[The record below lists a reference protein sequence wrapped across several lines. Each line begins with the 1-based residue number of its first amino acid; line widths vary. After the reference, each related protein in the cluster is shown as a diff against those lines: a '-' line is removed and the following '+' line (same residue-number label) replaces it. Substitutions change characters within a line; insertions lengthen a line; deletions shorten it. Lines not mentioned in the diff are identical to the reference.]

1 MYKLIRRILSGR
13 KLVGYLITDG
23 TCVKQINLS
32 EAKSLSQG
40 GLLSEVSYDLR
51 NDRLIGKGIDLRS
64 LGTVQISQ
72 LIEDK
77 LENNKVNYK
86 IIKSGEY
93 VGETVGLIR
102 VKDTASIQIKN
113 VQCDQLIIYST
124 ETAVGCPHIDIDY
137 RTAKV
142 KDLVLV
148 NINESLF
155 DMLYPYGG
163 KQFIDMLDSINY
175 IKSDGFQTIHN
186 GKSLELKGLDF
197 RYKLTNTNWYK
208 EITSE
213 IGFIYDY
220 REFISENDLDLTVY
234 MNKLYNDKV
243 VRQIVNGEILLE
255 LDRYLSNTNTQAIRE
270 HLNFQKFEK
279 QLRIRGLYGKDKLK
293 GNGIDDNF
301 QLMAFRLDSYT
312 VEDSEQFPDALID
325 IDLEIVNKLIESCTD
340 FQTLRKLIF
349 PNTQVFRVIGK
360 GNKVYDW
367 LELRQYTLKYT
378 ENLSNLYKKQY
389 DDRKCSVVT
398 NSQTVENQMK
408 RVIVN
413 NSLDKDNEY
422 KQIIDIPY
430 ISELLYPLE
439 SKLELLNLG
448 DSGKILEDK
457 QYKRTQGLVQSKI
470 LRYLLELYRQNRN
483 LEQYMSSILIE
494 LLYKYCRAD
503 DILIDGKICVNY
515 RGKVGYNSSKSSTS
529 IDNSLLNVNDYDIEL
544 DSIDA
549 LLETPDLSVFI
560 TDADML
566 LALGI
571 KSKTGDCTITQAGR
585 KIEQFDLGNYNFVNL
600 RSLNNMFSGARLKKL
615 ILDGKQFNAQ
625 RIKSIDGML
634 SNAKIDEVI
643 IKNIDFRQVKKCYGF
658 MLAFNGKL
666 IILNQLLNDHTLG
679 YIESFRSQI
688 ILSKFNE
695 STERM
700 QFITDDPSI
709 RYCRLNETKLVSDG
723 HTNKIVWK
731 SYNQSLLDYG
741 DSTRKQRD
749 DYIKLNKSKFDKN
762 WARG

>member
-23 TCVKQINLS
+23 TCVRQINLI
-32 EAKSLSQG
+32 EAKGLSQD
-40 GLLSEVSYDLR
+40 GLLSEVSYDWR

-77 LENNKVNYK
+77 LENNKVSYK
-86 IIKSGEY
+86 IIKSGAY

-102 VKDTASIQIKN
+102 IKDTENIQIKN
-113 VQCDQLIIYST
+113 VQCNQLIIYCT

-137 RTAKV
+137 RTVKV
-142 KDLVLV
+142 KNLVLV

-155 DMLYPYGG
+155 DMLYPLGV
-163 KQFIDMLDSINY
+163 KKFIDRLDSINY
-175 IKSDGFQTIHN
+175 LKSDGFQTIHN
-186 GKSLELKGLDF
+186 GKSLDLKSLDLKNLDF

-208 EITSE
+208 GITSE
-213 IGFIYDY
+213 NGFIYDY
-220 REFISENDLDLTVY
+220 REFISENYLDLTVY

-255 LDRYLSNTNTQAIRE
+255 LDRYMSNTQTINIRE
-270 HLNFQKFEK
+270 HLNFQRFEK
-279 QLRIRGLYGKDKLK
+279 QLRLRGLYGK
-293 GNGIDDNF
+293 GNGIDDDF

-312 VEDSEQFPDALID
+312 VGDSEQFPDALID
-325 IDLEIVNKLIESCTD
+325 IDLETVNKLIENCTD

-349 PNTQVFRVIGK
+349 PNTQVFRIIGK

-378 ENLSNLYKKQY
+378 EKLSSLYKKQY

-398 NSQTVENQMK
+398 NSQT
-408 RVIVN
+408 I
-413 NSLDKDNEY
+413 DKGNEY

-439 SKLELLNLG
+439 SKLKLLNLG
-448 DSGKILEDK
+448 DSEKVLDDK
-457 QYKRTQGLVQSKI
+457 QYKRTQELVQSKI
-470 LRYLLELYRQNRN
+470 LRYLLDLYRQNRN

-503 DILIDGKICVNY
+503 DILIDNKICVNY
-515 RGKVGYNSSKSSTS
+515 RGRVGYNSSTS
-529 IDNSLLNVNDYDIEL
+529 IDNSLLNVNNYDVEL

-571 KSKTGDCTITQAGR
+571 KSKTEDCTITQAGR

-615 ILDGKQFNAQ
+615 VLDGKQFNAQ
-625 RIKSIDGML
+625 RIRSIDGML
-634 SNAKIDEVI
+634 SNAKIDGVI
-643 IKNIDFRQVKKCYGF
+643 IKNMDFRQVKNCYGF

-666 IILNQLLNDHTLG
+666 IILNQLLNDHMLG

-688 ILSKFNE
+688 ILSKINE
-695 STERM
+695 SVERM

-709 RYCRLNETKLVSDG
+709 RYCRLNETKLISDG

-749 DYIKLNKSKFDKN
+749 DYIKLNKS
-762 WARG
+762 

>member
-1 MYKLIRRILSGR
+1 MYKLIKRILSGR

-23 TCVKQINLS
+23 TCVRQINLS
-32 EAKSLSQG
+32 EARALSQAE
-40 GLLSEVSYDLR
+40 LLSKVSYDWR
-51 NDRLIGKGIDLRS
+51 NDRLVGKGIDLRS
-64 LGTVQISQ
+64 LETVQISE
-72 LIEDK
+72 LNKDK

-86 IIKSGEY
+86 IIKSGAH
-93 VGETVGLIR
+93 VGEKVGLIR
-102 VKDTASIQIKN
+102 VKGTKNIQIKN
-113 VQCDQLIIYST
+113 VRCDQLIIYST
-124 ETAVGCPHIDIDY
+124 ETAVCCPHIDIDY
-137 RTAKV
+137 RTVKV
-142 KDLVLV
+142 KNLVLV

-155 DMLYPYGG
+155 DMLYPSGV
-163 KQFIDMLDSINY
+163 KKFIDRLDSINY

-186 GKSLELKGLDF
+186 GKSLDLKNLELKNLDF

-208 EITSE
+208 GITSE
-213 IGFIYDY
+213 SGFIYDY
-220 REFISENDLDLTVY
+220 REFISENYLDLTVY

-255 LDRYLSNTNTQAIRE
+255 LDRYLSNNQAINIRE
-270 HLNFQKFEK
+270 HLNFWKFEK
-279 QLRIRGLYGKDKLK
+279 QLKLRGLYGK
-293 GNGIDDNF
+293 GNGIDDDF
-301 QLMAFRLDSYT
+301 QLMAFRLDNYT
-312 VEDSEQFPDALID
+312 VGDSEQFPDALID
-325 IDLEIVNKLIESCTD
+325 IDLGIVNKLIESCTD

-349 PNTQVFRVIGK
+349 PNTQVFRIIGK

-367 LELRQYTLKYT
+367 FELRQYTLKYT

-389 DDRKCSVVT
+389 
-398 NSQTVENQMK
+398 
-408 RVIVN
+408 N
-413 NSLDKDNEY
+413 NLDKDKEY

-439 SKLELLNLG
+439 SKLKLLNLG
-448 DSGKILEDK
+448 DSEKILNDK
-457 QYKRTQGLVQSKI
+457 QQKRTQELVQSKI
-470 LRYLLELYRQNRN
+470 LRYLLDLYRQNRN

-494 LLYKYCRAD
+494 LLYKYCGVD
-503 DILIDGKICVNY
+503 DILIDNKICVNY
-515 RGKVGYNSSKSSTS
+515 RGKVGYNSSTS
-529 IDNSLLNVNDYDIEL
+529 IDNSLPNVNDYDIEI

-549 LLETPDLSVFI
+549 LIETPDLSVFI

-571 KSKTGDCTITQAGR
+571 KNKLGDCTITQAGR

-615 ILDGKQFNAQ
+615 VLDGKQFNAQ
-625 RIKSIDGML
+625 RIRSIDGML

-643 IKNIDFRQVKKCYGF
+643 IKNMDLRQVKNCYGF

-666 IILNQLLNDHTLG
+666 IILNQLLNDHMLG

-688 ILSKFNE
+688 ILSKINE
-695 STERM
+695 SVKRLE
-700 QFITDDPSI
+700 FITDDPSI
-709 RYCRLNETKLVSDG
+709 RYCRLNETKLISDG

-749 DYIKLNKSKFDKN
+749 DYIKLNKS
-762 WARG
+762 

>member
-1 MYKLIRRILSGR
+1 MYKLIKRILSGR

-23 TCVKQINLS
+23 TCVRQINLS
-32 EAKSLSQG
+32 EARALSQAK
-40 GLLSEVSYDLR
+40 LLSEVSYDWR
-51 NDRLIGKGIDLRS
+51 NDRLVGKGIDLRS
-64 LGTVQISQ
+64 LETVQISQ
-72 LIEDK
+72 LNKDK

-86 IIKSGEY
+86 IIKSGAY
-93 VGETVGLIR
+93 VGEKVGLIR
-102 VKDTASIQIKN
+102 VKGTKNIQIKN
-113 VQCDQLIIYST
+113 VRCDQLIIYST
-124 ETAVGCPHIDIDY
+124 ETAVCCPHIDIDY
-137 RTAKV
+137 RTVKV
-142 KDLVLV
+142 KNLVLV

-155 DMLYPYGG
+155 DMLYPSEV
-163 KQFIDMLDSINY
+163 KKFIDRLNSINY

-186 GKSLELKGLDF
+186 GKSLDLKNLDF
-197 RYKLTNTNWYK
+197 RYKLTNTDWYK
-208 EITSE
+208 GITSE

-220 REFISENDLDLTVY
+220 REFISENYLDLTVY

-255 LDRYLSNTNTQAIRE
+255 LDRYLSNPQTINIRE

-279 QLRIRGLYGKDKLK
+279 QLRLRGLYGK
-293 GNGIDDNF
+293 GNGIDDDF
-301 QLMAFRLDSYT
+301 QLMAFRLDNYT
-312 VEDSEQFPDALID
+312 VQDGVSYPDALID

-349 PNTQVFRVIGK
+349 PNTQVFRIIGK

-367 LELRQYTLKYT
+367 FELRQYTLKYT

-389 DDRKCSVVT
+389 DDRK
-398 NSQTVENQMK
+398 QY
-408 RVIVN
+408 N
-413 NSLDKDNEY
+413 NLDKDKEY

-439 SKLELLNLG
+439 SKLKLLNLG
-448 DSGKILEDK
+448 DSGKILDDK
-457 QYKRTQGLVQSKI
+457 QYKRTQELVQSKI
-470 LRYLLELYRQNRN
+470 LRYLLDLYRQNRN
-483 LEQYMSSILIE
+483 LEQFMSSMLIE

-503 DILIDGKICVNY
+503 DILIDNKICVNY
-515 RGKVGYNSSKSSTS
+515 RGTVGYNNSTGIDSS
-529 IDNSLLNVNDYDIEL
+529 LPNVNDYDVEL

-549 LLETPDLSVFI
+549 LIETPDLSVFI

-571 KSKTGDCTITQAGR
+571 ENKLGDCTITQAGR
-585 KIEQFDLGNYNFVNL
+585 KIEQFDLGDYNFVNL

-625 RIKSIDGML
+625 RIRSIDGML

-643 IKNIDFRQVKKCYGF
+643 IKNMDFRQVKNCYGF

-688 ILSKFNE
+688 ILSKINE
-695 STERM
+695 SIERLK
-700 QFITDDPSI
+700 FITDDPSI

-723 HTNKIVWK
+723 HTKKIVWK

-749 DYIKLNKSKFDKN
+749 DYIKLNKRD

>member
-13 KLVGYLITDG
+13 KLIGYLITDG
-23 TCVKQINLS
+23 TCVRHINLS
-32 EAKSLSQG
+32 EAKGLSQD
-40 GLLSEVSYDLR
+40 GLLSKVSYDWG
-51 NDRLIGKGIDLRS
+51 NDRLVGKGIDLRS
-64 LGTVQISQ
+64 LETVQISE
-72 LIEDK
+72 LNKDK

-86 IIKSGEY
+86 IIKSGAY

-102 VKDTASIQIKN
+102 VKDTENIQIKN

-124 ETAVGCPHIDIDY
+124 ETAVCCPHIDIDY
-137 RTAKV
+137 RTVKV
-142 KDLVLV
+142 KNLVLV
-148 NINESLF
+148 NTNESLF

-163 KQFIDMLDSINY
+163 KQFIDMLNSINY

-186 GKSLELKGLDF
+186 GKSLDLKGLDF

-208 EITSE
+208 GITSE
-213 IGFIYDY
+213 VGFIYDY
-220 REFISENDLDLTVY
+220 REFISENNLDLTAY

-255 LDRYLSNTNTQAIRE
+255 LDRYMSNTQTINIRE
-270 HLNFQKFEK
+270 HLNFWKFEK
-279 QLRIRGLYGKDKLK
+279 QLRLRGLYGKDKLK
-293 GNGIDDNF
+293 GNDIDDDF
-301 QLMAFRLDSYT
+301 QLMAFRLDNYT
-312 VEDSEQFPDALID
+312 VGDSEQFPDALID
-325 IDLEIVNKLIESCTD
+325 IDLGTVNKLIENCTD

-349 PNTQVFRVIGK
+349 PNTQVFRIIGK

-367 LELRQYTLKYT
+367 VELRQYTLKYT

-389 DDRKCSVVT
+389 DDRKQYGDRKCSIVK
-398 NSQTVENQMK
+398 NSQTVENSMK
-408 RVIVN
+408 RVMTN
-413 NSLDKDNEY
+413 NNLDKCNEY
-422 KQIIDIPY
+422 RQIIDIPY

-439 SKLELLNLG
+439 SKLRLLNLG
-448 DSGKILEDK
+448 DSGKGLEDK
-457 QYKRTQGLVQSKI
+457 QYKRTQELVQSKI
-470 LRYLLELYRQNRN
+470 LRYLLDLYRQNRN

-503 DILIDGKICVNY
+503 DILIDNKICVNY
-515 RGKVGYNSSKSSTS
+515 RGKVGSFNSNTGF
-529 IDNSLLNVNDYDIEL
+529 DNSLLNVNDYDVEL

-549 LLETPDLSVFI
+549 LIETPDLSVFI

-571 KSKTGDCTITQAGR
+571 KNKTGDCTITQVGR

-643 IKNIDFRQVKKCYGF
+643 IKNMDFRQVKNCYGF

-688 ILSKFNE
+688 ILSKINE
-695 STERM
+695 SVERM

-709 RYCRLNETKLVSDG
+709 RYCRLNETKLISDG

-749 DYIKLNKSKFDKN
+749 DYIKLNKS
-762 WARG
+762 

>member
-23 TCVKQINLS
+23 TCVRQINLS
-32 EAKSLSQG
+32 EARSLSQD
-40 GLLSEVSYDLR
+40 GLLSEVSYDWR
-51 NDRLIGKGIDLRS
+51 NDRLFGKGIDLRS
-64 LGTVQISQ
+64 LETVQISE
-72 LIEDK
+72 LNKDK

-86 IIKSGEY
+86 IIKSGAY
-93 VGETVGLIR
+93 VGEKVGLIR
-102 VKDTASIQIKN
+102 VKDTKSIQIKN
-113 VQCDQLIIYST
+113 VRCDQLIIYST
-124 ETAVGCPHIDIDY
+124 ETAVCCPHIDIDY
-137 RTAKV
+137 RTVKV
-142 KDLVLV
+142 KNLVLV

-155 DMLYPYGG
+155 DMLYPLGV
-163 KQFIDMLDSINY
+163 KKFIDRLDSINY
-175 IKSDGFQTIHN
+175 IKSDGFQTIHT
-186 GKSLELKGLDF
+186 GKSLDLKGLDF

-208 EITSE
+208 GITSE
-213 IGFIYDY
+213 SGFIYDY
-220 REFISENDLDLTVY
+220 REFISENYLDLTVY

-255 LDRYLSNTNTQAIRE
+255 LDRYLSNTQAITIRE

-279 QLRIRGLYGKDKLK
+279 QLRLRSLYGKD
-293 GNGIDDNF
+293 NRIDDDF
-301 QLMAFRLDSYT
+301 QLMAFRLDNYT
-312 VEDSEQFPDALID
+312 VGDSEQFPDALID
-325 IDLEIVNKLIESCTD
+325 IDLGIVNKLIESCTD

-349 PNTQVFRVIGK
+349 PNTQVFRIIGK

-367 LELRQYTLKYT
+367 FELRQYTLKYT

-389 DDRKCSVVT
+389 
-398 NSQTVENQMK
+398 
-408 RVIVN
+408 
-413 NSLDKDNEY
+413 NSLDKCKEY

-439 SKLELLNLG
+439 SKLKLLNLG
-448 DSGKILEDK
+448 DSGKILDDK
-457 QYKRTQGLVQSKI
+457 QYKRTQEQVQSKI
-470 LRYLLELYRQNRN
+470 LRYLLDLYRQNRN
-483 LEQYMSSILIE
+483 LEQFMSSMLIE

-503 DILIDGKICVNY
+503 DILIDNKICVNY
-515 RGKVGYNSSKSSTS
+515 RGAVGYNNSTG
-529 IDNSLLNVNDYDIEL
+529 IDNSLPNVNDYDVEL

-549 LLETPDLSVFI
+549 LIETPDLSVFI

-571 KSKTGDCTITQAGR
+571 ENKLGDCTITQAGR
-585 KIEQFDLGNYNFVNL
+585 KIEQFDLGDYNFVNL

-625 RIKSIDGML
+625 RIRSIDGML
-634 SNAKIDEVI
+634 SNAKIDEVV
-643 IKNIDFRQVKKCYGF
+643 IKNMDFRQVKNCYGF

-666 IILNQLLNDHTLG
+666 IILNQLLNDHMLG
-679 YIESFRSQI
+679 FIESFRSQI
-688 ILSKFNE
+688 ILSKINE
-695 STERM
+695 SIERLK
-700 QFITDDPSI
+700 FITDDPNI

-749 DYIKLNKSKFDKN
+749 DYIKLNKS
-762 WARG
+762 

>member
-23 TCVKQINLS
+23 TCVRQINLS
-32 EAKSLSQG
+32 EARALSQAE
-40 GLLSEVSYDLR
+40 LLSEVSYDWR
-51 NDRLIGKGIDLRS
+51 NDRLVGKGIDLRS
-64 LGTVQISQ
+64 LETVQISQ
-72 LIEDK
+72 LNKDK

-86 IIKSGEY
+86 IIKSGAY
-93 VGETVGLIR
+93 VGEKVGLIR
-102 VKDTASIQIKN
+102 VKGTKNIQIKN
-113 VQCDQLIIYST
+113 VRCDQLIIYST
-124 ETAVGCPHIDIDY
+124 ETAICCPHIDIDY
-137 RTAKV
+137 RTVKV
-142 KDLVLV
+142 KNLVLV

-155 DMLYPYGG
+155 DMLYPSGV
-163 KQFIDMLDSINY
+163 KKFIDRLNSINY
-175 IKSDGFQTIHN
+175 IKSDGFQTIQTV
-186 GKSLELKGLDF
+186 KRLDLKNLDLKNLDF

-208 EITSE
+208 GITSE
-213 IGFIYDY
+213 SGFIYDY
-220 REFISENDLDLTVY
+220 REFISENYLDLTVY

-255 LDRYLSNTNTQAIRE
+255 LDSYLSNNQAINIRE
-270 HLNFQKFEK
+270 HLNFWKFEK
-279 QLRIRGLYGKDKLK
+279 QLRLRGLYGK
-293 GNGIDDNF
+293 GNGIDDDF
-301 QLMAFRLDSYT
+301 QLMAFRLDNYT
-312 VEDSEQFPDALID
+312 VGDSEQFPDALID
-325 IDLEIVNKLIESCTD
+325 IDLGTVNKLIESCTD

-349 PNTQVFRVIGK
+349 PNTQVFRIIGK

-367 LELRQYTLKYT
+367 FELRQYTLKYT

-389 DDRKCSVVT
+389 DDRK
-398 NSQTVENQMK
+398 QY
-408 RVIVN
+408 
-413 NSLDKDNEY
+413 NSLDKDREY

-439 SKLELLNLG
+439 SKLKLLNLG
-448 DSGKILEDK
+448 DSGKILDDK
-457 QYKRTQGLVQSKI
+457 QYKRTQELVQSKI
-470 LRYLLELYRQNRN
+470 LRYLLDLYRQNRD
-483 LEQYMSSILIE
+483 LEQFMSSMLIE

-503 DILIDGKICVNY
+503 DILIDNKICVNY
-515 RGKVGYNSSKSSTS
+515 RGTVGYNNSTS
-529 IDNSLLNVNDYDIEL
+529 IYNSMLNVNNYDVEL

-571 KSKTGDCTITQAGR
+571 KNKLGDCTITQAGR

-615 ILDGKQFNAQ
+615 IIDGKQFNAQ
-625 RIKSIDGML
+625 RIRSIDGML

-643 IKNIDFRQVKKCYGF
+643 IKNMDLRQVKKCYGF
-658 MLAFNGKL
+658 MLAFNGK
-666 IILNQLLNDHTLG
+666 IVILNQLLNDHTLG

-688 ILSKFNE
+688 ILSKINE
-695 STERM
+695 NVERM
-700 QFITDDPSI
+700 LFITDDPSI
-709 RYCRLNETKLVSDG
+709 RYCRLNETKLISDG

-749 DYIKLNKSKFDKN
+749 DYIKLNKS
-762 WARG
+762 

>member
-23 TCVKQINLS
+23 TCVRQINLS
-32 EAKSLSQG
+32 EARILSQY
-40 GLLSEVSYDLR
+40 GLLSEVSYDWR
-51 NDRLIGKGIDLRS
+51 NDRLVGKGIDLRS
-64 LGTVQISQ
+64 LETVQISE
-72 LIEDK
+72 LNKDK

-86 IIKSGEY
+86 IIKSGAY
-93 VGETVGLIR
+93 VGEKVGLIR
-102 VKDTASIQIKN
+102 VKDIKSIQIKN
-113 VQCDQLIIYST
+113 VQCNQLIIYST
-124 ETAVGCPHIDIDY
+124 ETAVCCPHIDIDY
-137 RTAKV
+137 RTVKV
-142 KDLVLV
+142 KNLVLV

-155 DMLYPYGG
+155 DMLYPLGV
-163 KQFIDMLDSINY
+163 KKFIDRLDSINY
-175 IKSDGFQTIHN
+175 LKSDGFQTIHN
-186 GKSLELKGLDF
+186 GKSLDLKGLDFKNLDF

-208 EITSE
+208 GITSE
-213 IGFIYDY
+213 SGFIYDY
-220 REFISENDLDLTVY
+220 REFISENNLDLTVY

-255 LDRYLSNTNTQAIRE
+255 LDRYLSNTQATNIRE
-270 HLNFQKFEK
+270 HLNFWKFEK
-279 QLRIRGLYGKDKLK
+279 QLRLRGLYRKDKLK
-293 GNGIDDNF
+293 DNSIDDDF
-301 QLMAFRLDSYT
+301 QLMTFRLDDYT
-312 VEDSEQFPDALID
+312 VGDSEQFPDALID
-325 IDLEIVNKLIESCTD
+325 LDIETVNKLIENCTD

-349 PNTQVFRVIGK
+349 PNTQVFRIIGK

-367 LELRQYTLKYT
+367 LELRQYTLKYA
-378 ENLSNLYKKQY
+378 EKLSNLYKKQY
-389 DDRKCSVVT
+389 DDRMCSVVT
-398 NSQTVENQMK
+398 SSQTVEN
-408 RVIVN
+408 
-413 NSLDKDNEY
+413 LDKGNEY

-439 SKLELLNLG
+439 SKLRLLNLR
-448 DSGKILEDK
+448 DSGKSLEDK
-457 QYKRTQGLVQSKI
+457 QYKRTQELVQSKI
-470 LRYLLELYRQNRN
+470 LRYLLDLYRQNRN

-494 LLYKYCRAD
+494 LLCKYCRAY
-503 DILIDGKICVNY
+503 DILIDNKICVNY
-515 RGKVGYNSSKSSTS
+515 RGTVGYNSSMS
-529 IDNSLLNVNDYDIEL
+529 IDNSLPNVNDYDIEL
-544 DSIDA
+544 DSIDT
-549 LLETPDLSVFI
+549 LIETPDLSVFI

-571 KSKTGDCTITQAGR
+571 KNKLGDCTITQAGR

-643 IKNIDFRQVKKCYGF
+643 IKNMDFRQVKTCYGF
-658 MLAFNGKL
+658 MLAFNGKI
-666 IILNQLLNDHTLG
+666 IILNQLLNDHMLG

-688 ILSKFNE
+688 ILSKINE
-695 STERM
+695 SIERLK
-700 QFITDDPSI
+700 FITDDPSI

-749 DYIKLNKSKFDKN
+749 DYIKLNKSK
-762 WARG
+762 

>member
-23 TCVKQINLS
+23 TCVRQINLS
-32 EAKSLSQG
+32 EAKSLSQD
-40 GLLSEVSYDLR
+40 GLLSKVSYDQR
-51 NDRLIGKGIDLRS
+51 NDRLVGKGIDLRS

-72 LIEDK
+72 LIENK

-86 IIKSGEY
+86 IIKSGAY
-93 VGETVGLIR
+93 IGEKVGLIR
-102 VKDTASIQIKN
+102 VKGTKSIQIKN
-113 VQCDQLIIYST
+113 VRCDQLIIYST
-124 ETAVGCPHIDIDY
+124 ETAVCCPHIDIDY
-137 RTAKV
+137 RTVKV
-142 KDLVLV
+142 KNLVLV

-155 DMLYPYGG
+155 DMLYPLGV
-163 KQFIDMLDSINY
+163 KKFIDRLDSINY
-175 IKSDGFQTIHN
+175 LKSDGFQTIHN
-186 GKSLELKGLDF
+186 GKSLDLKNLDLKNLDF

-208 EITSE
+208 GITSE
-213 IGFIYDY
+213 SGFIYDY
-220 REFISENDLDLTVY
+220 REFISENYLDLTVY

-255 LDRYLSNTNTQAIRE
+255 LDSYLSNPQAINIRE

-279 QLRIRGLYGKDKLK
+279 QLRIRGLYGK
-293 GNGIDDNF
+293 GNGIDDDF

-312 VEDSEQFPDALID
+312 VGDSEQFPDALID
-325 IDLEIVNKLIESCTD
+325 IDLETVNKLIENCTD

-349 PNTQVFRVIGK
+349 PNTQVFRIIGK

-378 ENLSNLYKKQY
+378 EKLSSLYKKQY

-398 NSQTVENQMK
+398 NSQT
-408 RVIVN
+408 I
-413 NSLDKDNEY
+413 DKGNEY

-439 SKLELLNLG
+439 SKLKLLNLG
-448 DSGKILEDK
+448 DSEKVLDDK
-457 QYKRTQGLVQSKI
+457 QYKRTQELVQSKI
-470 LRYLLELYRQNRN
+470 LRYLLDLYRQNRN

-503 DILIDGKICVNY
+503 DILIDNKICVNY
-515 RGKVGYNSSKSSTS
+515 RGRVGYNSSTS
-529 IDNSLLNVNDYDIEL
+529 IDNSLLNVNNYDVEL

-571 KSKTGDCTITQAGR
+571 KNKTGDCTITQAGR

-643 IKNIDFRQVKKCYGF
+643 IKNMDLRQVKNCYGF

-688 ILSKFNE
+688 ILSKINE
-695 STERM
+695 SIERM

-741 DSTRKQRD
+741 DSTRKQKD
-749 DYIKLNKSKFDKN
+749 DYIKLNKS
-762 WARG
+762 

>member
-23 TCVKQINLS
+23 TCVRQINLS
-32 EAKSLSQG
+32 EAKGLSQG
-40 GLLSEVSYDLR
+40 GLLSKVSYDQR
-51 NDRLIGKGIDLRS
+51 NDRLVGKGIDLRS
-64 LGTVQISQ
+64 LGTVQISE
-72 LIEDK
+72 LTKDK

-86 IIKSGEY
+86 IIKSGAY
-93 VGETVGLIR
+93 IGETVGLIR
-102 VKDTASIQIKN
+102 IKDTENIQIKN
-113 VQCDQLIIYST
+113 IQCDQLIIYST
-124 ETAVGCPHIDIDY
+124 ETAVCCPHIDIDY
-137 RTAKV
+137 RTVRV
-142 KDLVLV
+142 KNLVLV

-155 DMLYPYGG
+155 DMLYPLGV
-163 KQFIDMLDSINY
+163 KKFIDRLDSINY
-175 IKSDGFQTIHN
+175 LKSDGFQTIHN
-186 GKSLELKGLDF
+186 GKSLDLKGLDF

-208 EITSE
+208 GITSE
-213 IGFIYDY
+213 SGFIYDY
-220 REFISENDLDLTVY
+220 REFISENYLDLTVY

-255 LDRYLSNTNTQAIRE
+255 LDRYLSNTQTINIRE
-270 HLNFQKFEK
+270 HLNFWKFEK
-279 QLRIRGLYGKDKLK
+279 QLKLRGLYGK
-293 GNGIDDNF
+293 GNGIDGDF
-301 QLMAFRLDSYT
+301 QLMAFRLDNYT
-312 VEDSEQFPDALID
+312 VDDSEQFPDALID
-325 IDLEIVNKLIESCTD
+325 IDLEIVNKLIENCTE

-349 PNTQVFRVIGK
+349 PNTQVFRIIGK

-398 NSQTVENQMK
+398 RCGVVTSSQTV
-408 RVIVN
+408 
-413 NSLDKDNEY
+413 DKSKGY

-439 SKLELLNLG
+439 SKLKLLNLG
-448 DSGKILEDK
+448 DSEKILNDK
-457 QYKRTQGLVQSKI
+457 QQKRTQELVQSKI
-470 LRYLLELYRQNRN
+470 LRYLLDLYRQNRN
-483 LEQYMSSILIE
+483 LEQFMSSILIE

-503 DILIDGKICVNY
+503 DILIDNKICVNY
-515 RGKVGYNSSKSSTS
+515 RGKVGYNSSTG
-529 IDNSLLNVNDYDIEL
+529 IDNSLPNVNYYDVEL

-549 LLETPDLSVFI
+549 LIETPDLSVFI

-566 LALGI
+566 QALGI
-571 KSKTGDCTITQAGR
+571 ENKLGDCTITQAGR
-585 KIEQFDLGNYNFVNL
+585 KIEQFDLGDYNFVNL

-615 ILDGKQFNAQ
+615 VLDGKQFNAQ

-643 IKNIDFRQVKKCYGF
+643 IKNMDLRQVKKCYGF
-658 MLAFNGKL
+658 MLAFNGKI

-688 ILSKFNE
+688 ILSKINE
-695 STERM
+695 SVERM
-700 QFITDDPSI
+700 LFITDDPSI
-709 RYCRLNETKLVSDG
+709 RYCRLNETKLISDG

-749 DYIKLNKSKFDKN
+749 DYIKLNKS
-762 WARG
+762 

>member
-1 MYKLIRRILSGR
+1 MYKLVKRILSGR

-23 TCVKQINLS
+23 TCVRQINLS
-32 EAKSLSQG
+32 EARALSQS
-40 GLLSEVSYDLR
+40 GLLSEVSYDWR
-51 NDRLIGKGIDLRS
+51 NDRLVGKGIDLRS
-64 LGTVQISQ
+64 LETVQISQ
-72 LIEDK
+72 LNKDK

-86 IIKSGEY
+86 IIKSGAY

-102 VKDTASIQIKN
+102 IKGTENIQIKN
-113 VQCDQLIIYST
+113 VRCDQLIIYST
-124 ETAVGCPHIDIDY
+124 ETAICCPHIDIDY
-137 RTAKV
+137 RTVKV
-142 KDLVLV
+142 KNLVLV

-155 DMLYPYGG
+155 DMLYPSGV
-163 KQFIDMLDSINY
+163 KKFIDRLDSINY

-186 GKSLELKGLDF
+186 GKSLDLKNLDF

-208 EITSE
+208 GITSE
-213 IGFIYDY
+213 SGFIYDY
-220 REFISENDLDLTVY
+220 REFISENYLDLTVY

-255 LDRYLSNTNTQAIRE
+255 LDRYISNPQAINIRE
-270 HLNFQKFEK
+270 HLNFWKFEK
-279 QLRIRGLYGKDKLK
+279 QLKLRGLYGKD
-293 GNGIDDNF
+293 NGIDDDF
-301 QLMAFRLDSYT
+301 QLMAFRLDNYT
-312 VEDSEQFPDALID
+312 VGDSVGYPDALID
-325 IDLEIVNKLIESCTD
+325 LDIETVNKLIESCTD
-340 FQTLRKLIF
+340 FQILRKLIF
-349 PNTQVFRVIGK
+349 PNTQVFRIIGK

-367 LELRQYTLKYT
+367 FELRQYTLKYA

-389 DDRKCSVVT
+389 DDRKSSVFRG
-398 NSQTVENQMK
+398 SKTVE
-408 RVIVN
+408 IVN
-413 NSLDKDNEY
+413 NSLDKGNEY

-439 SKLELLNLG
+439 SKLKLLNLG
-448 DSGKILEDK
+448 DSGKILDDK
-457 QYKRTQGLVQSKI
+457 QYKRTQELVQSKI
-470 LRYLLELYRQNRN
+470 LRYLLDLYRQNRN
-483 LEQYMSSILIE
+483 LEQFMSSILIE

-503 DILIDGKICVNY
+503 DILIDNKICINY
-515 RGKVGYNSSKSSTS
+515 RGTVGYSSSAG
-529 IDNSLLNVNDYDIEL
+529 IDNSLPNVNDYDVEL

-549 LLETPDLSVFI
+549 LIETPDLSVFI

-571 KSKTGDCTITQAGR
+571 ENKLGDCTITQAGR

-625 RIKSIDGML
+625 RIRSIDGML

-643 IKNIDFRQVKKCYGF
+643 IKNIDLREVKKCYGF
-658 MLAFNGKL
+658 MLAFNGK
-666 IILNQLLNDHTLG
+666 IVILNQLLNDHTLG

-688 ILSKFNE
+688 ILSKINE
-695 STERM
+695 SVERM
-700 QFITDDPSI
+700 KFITDDPSI

-749 DYIKLNKSKFDKN
+749 DYIKLNKS
-762 WARG
+762 

>member
-32 EAKSLSQG
+32 EAKGLSQD
-40 GLLSEVSYDLR
+40 GLLNKVSYDWR

-64 LGTVQISQ
+64 LGTVQISE
-72 LIEDK
+72 LNKDK
-77 LENNKVNYK
+77 LENNKINYK

-102 VKDTASIQIKN
+102 VKDTKSVQIKN
-113 VQCDQLIIYST
+113 VQCNQLIIYST
-124 ETAVGCPHIDIDY
+124 ETAVCCPHIDIDY
-137 RTAKV
+137 RTVKV
-142 KDLVLV
+142 ENLVLV

-163 KQFIDMLDSINY
+163 KQFIAMLNSINY

-186 GKSLELKGLDF
+186 GKSLDLKSLDF

-208 EITSE
+208 GITSE

-220 REFISENDLDLTVY
+220 REFISENDLDLTAY

-255 LDRYLSNTNTQAIRE
+255 LGRYVSNTQTIRE
-270 HLNFQKFEK
+270 HLNFQKFER
-279 QLRIRGLYGKDKLK
+279 QLRLRGLYGKDKLK
-293 GNGIDDNF
+293 GNGIDDDF

-312 VEDSEQFPDALID
+312 VGDSEQFPDALID
-325 IDLEIVNKLIESCTD
+325 LDIETVNKLIESCTD

-349 PNTQVFRVIGK
+349 PNTQVFRIIGK

-378 ENLSNLYKKQY
+378 ENLSNLYKKQHN
-389 DDRKCSVVT
+389 DRRCSIVK
-398 NSQTVENQMK
+398 NSQTVENSMK
-408 RVIVN
+408 RVIMN
-413 NSLDKDNEY
+413 NSLDKGNEY

-439 SKLELLNLG
+439 SKLRLLNLG
-448 DSGKILEDK
+448 DSGKNLEDK
-457 QYKRTQGLVQSKI
+457 QYKRTQELVQSKI

-494 LLYKYCRAD
+494 LLCKYCRAY
-503 DILIDGKICVNY
+503 DILIDNKICVNY
-515 RGKVGYNSSKSSTS
+515 RGTVGYNSSTS
-529 IDNSLLNVNDYDIEL
+529 IDNSLPNVKDYDVEI

-571 KSKTGDCTITQAGR
+571 ESNTGDCTITQAGR

-600 RSLNNMFSGARLKKL
+600 RSLNNMFSWAKLKKL
-615 ILDGKQFNAQ
+615 VLDGKQFNTQ
-625 RIKSIDGML
+625 RIRSIDGML

-643 IKNIDFRQVKKCYGF
+643 IKNMDLRQVKNCYGF

-666 IILNQLLNDHTLG
+666 IILNQLLNDHMLG
-679 YIESFRSQI
+679 YIESFRSQV
-688 ILSKFNE
+688 ILSKINGSVE
-695 STERM
+695 GT

-749 DYIKLNKSKFDKN
+749 DYIKLNKSK
-762 WARG
+762 

>member
-1 MYKLIRRILSGR
+1 MYKLVKRILSGR

-23 TCVKQINLS
+23 TCVRQINLS
-32 EAKSLSQG
+32 EAKALSQAE
-40 GLLSEVSYDLR
+40 LLSKVSYDWR
-51 NDRLIGKGIDLRS
+51 NDRLVGKGIDLRS
-64 LGTVQISQ
+64 LETVQISE
-72 LIEDK
+72 LNKDK

-86 IIKSGEY
+86 IIKSGAY
-93 VGETVGLIR
+93 VGEKVGLIR
-102 VKDTASIQIKN
+102 VKGTKNIQIKN
-113 VQCDQLIIYST
+113 VRCDQLIIYST
-124 ETAVGCPHIDIDY
+124 ETAVCCPHIDIDY
-137 RTAKV
+137 RTVKV
-142 KDLVLV
+142 RNLVLV
-148 NINESLF
+148 NINENLF
-155 DMLYPYGG
+155 DMLYPLGV
-163 KQFIDMLDSINY
+163 KKFIDRLNSINY

-186 GKSLELKGLDF
+186 GKRLDLKNLDLKSLDF

-208 EITSE
+208 GITSE
-213 IGFIYDY
+213 SGFVYDY
-220 REFISENDLDLTVY
+220 REFISENYLDLTVY

-255 LDRYLSNTNTQAIRE
+255 LDRYLSNPQTINIRE
-270 HLNFQKFEK
+270 HLNFQRFEK
-279 QLRIRGLYGKDKLK
+279 QLRLRGLYGKDKLK
-293 GNGIDDNF
+293 GNSIDDDF

-312 VEDSEQFPDALID
+312 VGDSEQFPDALID
-325 IDLEIVNKLIESCTD
+325 MDLETVNKLIESCTD

-349 PNTQVFRVIGK
+349 PNTQVFRIIGK

-367 LELRQYTLKYT
+367 FELRQYTLKYT

-389 DDRKCSVVT
+389 
-398 NSQTVENQMK
+398 
-408 RVIVN
+408 N
-413 NSLDKDNEY
+413 NLDKDKEY

-439 SKLELLNLG
+439 SKLKLLNLG
-448 DSGKILEDK
+448 DSGKILDDK
-457 QYKRTQGLVQSKI
+457 QYKRTQELVQSKI
-470 LRYLLELYRQNRN
+470 LRYLLDLYRQNRN

-503 DILIDGKICVNY
+503 DILIDNKICVNY
-515 RGKVGYNSSKSSTS
+515 RGTVGSFNGSTS
-529 IDNSLLNVNDYDIEL
+529 FDNSLPNVNNYDVEL

-571 KSKTGDCTITQAGR
+571 KNKLGDCTITQAGR
-585 KIEQFDLGNYNFVNL
+585 KIEQFDLGDYNFINL

-643 IKNIDFRQVKKCYGF
+643 IKNMDFRQVKKCYGF
-658 MLAFNGKL
+658 MLAFNGKI

-688 ILSKFNE
+688 ILSKINE
-695 STERM
+695 SVERM

-709 RYCRLNETKLVSDG
+709 RYCRLNETKLISDG
-723 HTNKIVWK
+723 HANKIVWK

-749 DYIKLNKSKFDKN
+749 DYIKLNKD
-762 WARG
+762 

>member
-23 TCVKQINLS
+23 TCVRQINLS
-32 EAKSLSQG
+32 EAKGLSQG
-40 GLLSEVSYDLR
+40 GLLSEVSYDQR

-86 IIKSGEY
+86 IIKSGAY

-102 VKDTASIQIKN
+102 IKDKQNIQIKN
-113 VQCDQLIIYST
+113 IQCDQLIIYST
-124 ETAVGCPHIDIDY
+124 ETAVCCPHIDIDY
-137 RTAKV
+137 RTVKV
-142 KDLVLV
+142 KNLVLV

-155 DMLYPYGG
+155 DMLYPLGV
-163 KQFIDMLDSINY
+163 KKFIDRLDSINY
-175 IKSDGFQTIHN
+175 LKSDGFQTIHN
-186 GKSLELKGLDF
+186 GKSLDLKNLDLKNLDF
-197 RYKLTNTNWYK
+197 RYKLTNTNWYNG
-208 EITSE
+208 ITSE
-213 IGFIYDY
+213 SGFIYDY
-220 REFISENDLDLTVY
+220 REFISENYLDLTVY

-255 LDRYLSNTNTQAIRE
+255 LDRYLSNPQAINIRE
-270 HLNFQKFEK
+270 HLNFWKFEK
-279 QLRIRGLYGKDKLK
+279 QLRLRGLYRKD
-293 GNGIDDNF
+293 NGIDDDF
-301 QLMAFRLDSYT
+301 QLMAFRLDNYT
-312 VEDSEQFPDALID
+312 VGDSEQFPDALID
-325 IDLEIVNKLIESCTD
+325 LDIETVNKLIGSCTD

-349 PNTQVFRVIGK
+349 PNTQVFRIIGK

-389 DDRKCSVVT
+389 DDRK
-398 NSQTVENQMK
+398 QY
-408 RVIVN
+408 
-413 NSLDKDNEY
+413 NSLDKDREY

-439 SKLELLNLG
+439 SKLKLLNLG
-448 DSGKILEDK
+448 DSGKILDDK
-457 QYKRTQGLVQSKI
+457 QYKRTQELVQSRI
-470 LRYLLELYRQNRN
+470 LRYLLDLYRQNRN
-483 LEQYMSSILIE
+483 LEQYMSSMLIE

-503 DILIDGKICVNY
+503 DILIDNKICVNY
-515 RGKVGYNSSKSSTS
+515 RGKVGSFNSSTS
-529 IDNSLLNVNDYDIEL
+529 IDNSLLNVNNYDVEL

-571 KSKTGDCTITQAGR
+571 ENKLGDCTITQAGR
-585 KIEQFDLGNYNFVNL
+585 KIEQFDLGDYNFVNL

-615 ILDGKQFNAQ
+615 VLDGKQFNAQ
-625 RIKSIDGML
+625 RIRSIDGML

-643 IKNIDFRQVKKCYGF
+643 IKNMDFRQVKKCYGF
-658 MLAFNGKL
+658 MLAFNGK
-666 IILNQLLNDHTLG
+666 IVILNQLLNDHTLG

-688 ILSKFNE
+688 ILSKINE
-695 STERM
+695 SVERLG
-700 QFITDDPSI
+700 FITDDPSI

-749 DYIKLNKSKFDKN
+749 DYIKLNKS
-762 WARG
+762 

>member
-23 TCVKQINLS
+23 TCVRQINLS
-32 EAKSLSQG
+32 EAKGLSQD
-40 GLLSEVSYDLR
+40 GLLSEVSYDWR
-51 NDRLIGKGIDLRS
+51 NDRLVGKGIDLRS
-64 LGTVQISQ
+64 LETVQISE
-72 LIEDK
+72 LNKDK
-77 LENNKVNYK
+77 LENNKVNYR
-86 IIKSGEY
+86 IVKSGAY
-93 VGETVGLIR
+93 VGEKVGLIR
-102 VKDTASIQIKN
+102 VKDTKSIQIKN
-113 VQCDQLIIYST
+113 VRCDQLIIYST
-124 ETAVGCPHIDIDY
+124 ETAVCCPHIDIDY
-137 RTAKV
+137 RTVKV
-142 KDLVLV
+142 KNLVLV

-155 DMLYPYGG
+155 DMLYPLGV
-163 KQFIDMLDSINY
+163 KKFIDRLDSINY
-175 IKSDGFQTIHN
+175 LKSDGFQTIHT

-208 EITSE
+208 GITSE
-213 IGFIYDY
+213 SGFIYDY
-220 REFISENDLDLTVY
+220 REFISKNYLDLTVY

-255 LDRYLSNTNTQAIRE
+255 LDRYLSNTQAITIRE

-279 QLRIRGLYGKDKLK
+279 QLRLRSLYGKDKLK
-293 GNGIDDNF
+293 GNGIADDF
-301 QLMAFRLDSYT
+301 QLMAFRLDNYT
-312 VEDSEQFPDALID
+312 VGDSEQFPDALID
-325 IDLEIVNKLIESCTD
+325 IDLETVNKLIENCTD

-349 PNTQVFRVIGK
+349 PNTQVFRIIGK

-378 ENLSNLYKKQY
+378 ENLSNLCKKQY
-389 DDRKCSVVT
+389 DDRK
-398 NSQTVENQMK
+398 QY
-408 RVIVN
+408 
-413 NSLDKDNEY
+413 NSLDKGNEY

-439 SKLELLNLG
+439 SKLKLLNLG
-448 DSGKILEDK
+448 DSGKVLDDK
-457 QYKRTQGLVQSKI
+457 QYKRTQELVQSKI
-470 LRYLLELYRQNRN
+470 LRYLLDLYRQNRN
-483 LEQYMSSILIE
+483 LEQYMSSMLIE

-503 DILIDGKICVNY
+503 DILIDDKICVNY
-515 RGKVGYNSSKSSTS
+515 RGKVGYNSSTS
-529 IDNSLLNVNDYDIEL
+529 IYNSLLNVNNYDVEL

-549 LLETPDLSVFI
+549 LIETPDLSVFI

-571 KSKTGDCTITQAGR
+571 ENKLGDCTITQAGR

-615 ILDGKQFNAQ
+615 VLDGKQFNAQ
-625 RIKSIDGML
+625 RIRSIDGML

-643 IKNIDFRQVKKCYGF
+643 IKNMDFRQVKKCYGF
-658 MLAFNGKL
+658 MLAFNGKI
-666 IILNQLLNDHTLG
+666 IILNQLLNDHMLG

-688 ILSKFNE
+688 ILSKINE
-695 STERM
+695 SVERLK
-700 QFITDDPSI
+700 FITDDPSI

-749 DYIKLNKSKFDKN
+749 DYIKLNKSK
-762 WARG
+762 

>member
-23 TCVKQINLS
+23 TCVRQINLS
-32 EAKSLSQG
+32 EAKALSQAE
-40 GLLSEVSYDLR
+40 LLSEVSYDWR

-64 LGTVQISQ
+64 LETVQISQ
-72 LIEDK
+72 LNKDK

-86 IIKSGEY
+86 IIKSGAY
-93 VGETVGLIR
+93 VGEKVGLIR
-102 VKDTASIQIKN
+102 VKGTKNIQIKN
-113 VQCDQLIIYST
+113 VRCDQLIIYST
-124 ETAVGCPHIDIDY
+124 ETAVCCPNIDIDY
-137 RTAKV
+137 RTVKV
-142 KDLVLV
+142 KNLVLV

-163 KQFIDMLDSINY
+163 KQFIDMLNSINY

-186 GKSLELKGLDF
+186 GKSLDLKNLDLKNLDF

-208 EITSE
+208 GITSE
-213 IGFIYDY
+213 SGFIYDY
-220 REFISENDLDLTVY
+220 REFISENYLDLTTY
-234 MNKLYNDKV
+234 MNKLYNDKI

-255 LDRYLSNTNTQAIRE
+255 LDRYMSNTDTQAIRE

-279 QLRIRGLYGKDKLK
+279 QLRLRGLYRKD
-293 GNGIDDNF
+293 NRIDDDF
-301 QLMAFRLDSYT
+301 QLMAFRLDNYT
-312 VEDSEQFPDALID
+312 VGDSEQFPDALID
-325 IDLEIVNKLIESCTD
+325 VDLETVNKLIESCTD

-349 PNTQVFRVIGK
+349 PNTQVFRIIGK

-367 LELRQYTLKYT
+367 FELRQYTLKYT

-389 DDRKCSVVT
+389 DDRRCGVVT
-398 NSQTVENQMK
+398 KSQTVETPMK
-408 RVIVN
+408 RVTMNN
-413 NSLDKDNEY
+413 NSDRCNEY

-439 SKLELLNLG
+439 SKLRLLNLG
-448 DSGKILEDK
+448 DSGKILDDK
-457 QYKRTQGLVQSKI
+457 QQKRTQELVQSKI
-470 LRYLLELYRQNRN
+470 LRYLLDLYRQNRN

-494 LLYKYCRAD
+494 LLCKYCKAD

-515 RGKVGYNSSKSSTS
+515 RGKVGYVGYSSSTS
-529 IDNSLLNVNDYDIEL
+529 IYNSPPNVNNYDVEL

-549 LLETPDLSVFI
+549 LIETPDLSVFI

-625 RIKSIDGML
+625 RIRSIDGML

-643 IKNIDFRQVKKCYGF
+643 IKNMDFRQVKNCYGF

-666 IILNQLLNDHTLG
+666 IILNQLLNDHMLG

-688 ILSKFNE
+688 ILSKINE
-695 STERM
+695 SVERM

-749 DYIKLNKSKFDKN
+749 DYIKLNKIK
-762 WARG
+762 

>member
-23 TCVKQINLS
+23 TCVRQINLS
-32 EAKSLSQG
+32 EAKALSQAE
-40 GLLSEVSYDLR
+40 LLSEVSYDWR

-64 LGTVQISQ
+64 LETVQISE
-72 LIEDK
+72 LNKDK

-86 IIKSGEY
+86 IIKSGAY
-93 VGETVGLIR
+93 VGEKVGLIR
-102 VKDTASIQIKN
+102 VKGTKSIQIKN
-113 VQCDQLIIYST
+113 VRCDQLIIYST
-124 ETAVGCPHIDIDY
+124 ETAVCCPHIDIDY
-137 RTAKV
+137 RTVKV
-142 KDLVLV
+142 KNLVLV

-155 DMLYPYGG
+155 DMLYPSGV
-163 KQFIDMLDSINY
+163 KKFIDMLNSINY

-186 GKSLELKGLDF
+186 GKSLDLKNLDF

-208 EITSE
+208 GITSE
-213 IGFIYDY
+213 SGFIYDY
-220 REFISENDLDLTVY
+220 REFISENYLDLTVY

-255 LDRYLSNTNTQAIRE
+255 LDRYLSNTQTIRE
-270 HLNFQKFEK
+270 HLSFQKFEK
-279 QLRIRGLYGKDKLK
+279 QLKLRGLYGKDKLK
-293 GNGIDDNF
+293 SNGIDDDF
-301 QLMAFRLDSYT
+301 QLMAFRLDNYT
-312 VEDSEQFPDALID
+312 VGDSEQFPDALID
-325 IDLEIVNKLIESCTD
+325 LDIETVTKLIENCTD

-349 PNTQVFRVIGK
+349 PNTQVFRIIDK

-367 LELRQYTLKYT
+367 FELRQYTLKYT

-389 DDRKCSVVT
+389 DDRK
-398 NSQTVENQMK
+398 QY
-408 RVIVN
+408 N
-413 NSLDKDNEY
+413 NSDRCNEY

-439 SKLELLNLG
+439 SKLKLLNLG
-448 DSGKILEDK
+448 DSGKILDDK
-457 QYKRTQGLVQSKI
+457 QYKRTQELVQSKI
-470 LRYLLELYRQNRN
+470 LRYLLDLYRQNRN

-494 LLYKYCRAD
+494 LLCKYCRAD
-503 DILIDGKICVNY
+503 DILIDNKICVNY
-515 RGKVGYNSSKSSTS
+515 RGTGGYVGYGSLTS
-529 IDNSLLNVNDYDIEL
+529 IYNSLLNVNNYDIEI

-571 KSKTGDCTITQAGR
+571 KNKLGDCTITQAGR
-585 KIEQFDLGNYNFVNL
+585 KIEQFDLGDYNFVNL

-643 IKNIDFRQVKKCYGF
+643 IKNMDFRQVKKCYGF
-658 MLAFNGKL
+658 MLAFNGKI
-666 IILNQLLNDHTLG
+666 IILNQLLNDHMLG

-688 ILSKFNE
+688 ILSKINE
-695 STERM
+695 SVERM

-723 HTNKIVWK
+723 RTNKIVWK

-749 DYIKLNKSKFDKN
+749 DYIKLNKSK
-762 WARG
+762 

>member
-1 MYKLIRRILSGR
+1 MYKLVKRILSGR

-23 TCVKQINLS
+23 TCVRQINLI
-32 EAKSLSQG
+32 EAKGLSQN
-40 GLLSEVSYDLR
+40 GLLSKVSYDWR
-51 NDRLIGKGIDLRS
+51 NDRLVGKGIDLRG
-64 LGTVQISQ
+64 LETVQISQ

-86 IIKSGEY
+86 IIKSGAY
-93 VGETVGLIR
+93 VGEKVGLIR
-102 VKDTASIQIKN
+102 VKGTKNIQIKN
-113 VQCDQLIIYST
+113 VRCDQLIIYST
-124 ETAVGCPHIDIDY
+124 ETAVCCPHIDIDY
-137 RTAKV
+137 RTVKV
-142 KDLVLV
+142 RNLVLV

-155 DMLYPYGG
+155 DMLYPLGV
-163 KQFIDMLDSINY
+163 KKFIGRLDSINY
-175 IKSDGFQTIHN
+175 LKSDGFQTIHN
-186 GKSLELKGLDF
+186 GKSLDLKNLDLKNLDF

-208 EITSE
+208 GITSE
-213 IGFIYDY
+213 SGFIYDY
-220 REFISENDLDLTVY
+220 REFISENYLDLTAY

-255 LDRYLSNTNTQAIRE
+255 LDRYMSNTQAITIGE

-279 QLRIRGLYGKDKLK
+279 QLRLRGLYGKDKLK
-293 GNGIDDNF
+293 GNSIDDDF

-312 VEDSEQFPDALID
+312 VGDSEQFSDALID

-349 PNTQVFRVIGK
+349 PNTQVFRIIGK

-367 LELRQYTLKYT
+367 FELRQYTLKYT

-389 DDRKCSVVT
+389 NDRKCSVVT
-398 NSQTVENQMK
+398 NSQTAEK
-408 RVIVN
+408 G
-413 NSLDKDNEY
+413 KEY

-439 SKLELLNLG
+439 SKLKLLNLG
-448 DSGKILEDK
+448 DSGKILDNK
-457 QYKRTQGLVQSKI
+457 QYKRTQELVQSKI
-470 LRYLLELYRQNRN
+470 LRYLLDLYRQNRN

-503 DILIDGKICVNY
+503 DILIDNKICVNY
-515 RGKVGYNSSKSSTS
+515 RGKVGYNSSTS
-529 IDNSLLNVNDYDIEL
+529 IDNSLPNVNDYDVEL
-544 DSIDA
+544 DSVDA

-571 KSKTGDCTITQAGR
+571 KSNTEDCTITQAGR

-666 IILNQLLNDHTLG
+666 IILNQLLNDHMLG

-688 ILSKFNE
+688 ILSKINE
-695 STERM
+695 SVERM

-749 DYIKLNKSKFDKN
+749 DYIKLNKSK
-762 WARG
+762 

>member
-23 TCVKQINLS
+23 TCIRQINLS
-32 EAKSLSQG
+32 EARGLSQD
-40 GLLSEVSYDLR
+40 GLLDKVSYDQR
-51 NDRLIGKGIDLRS
+51 NDRLVGKGIDLRS

-72 LIEDK
+72 LIENK

-86 IIKSGEY
+86 IIKSGAY

-102 VKDTASIQIKN
+102 VKDKQNIQIKN
-113 VQCDQLIIYST
+113 VQCNQLIIYST

-137 RTAKV
+137 RTVKV
-142 KDLVLV
+142 KNLVLV

-175 IKSDGFQTIHN
+175 IKSDGFQTIHT
-186 GKSLELKGLDF
+186 GKRLDF

-208 EITSE
+208 GITSE

-220 REFISENDLDLTVY
+220 REFISENSLDLTAY

-255 LDRYLSNTNTQAIRE
+255 LDGYMSNNQNIRE

-279 QLRIRGLYGKDKLK
+279 QLRLRSLYGK
-293 GNGIDDNF
+293 GNGIDDDF
-301 QLMAFRLDSYT
+301 QLMAFRLDNYT
-312 VEDSEQFPDALID
+312 VGDSEQFPDALID
-325 IDLEIVNKLIESCTD
+325 IDLGMVNKLIENCTD

-349 PNTQVFRVIGK
+349 PNTQVFRIIGK

-367 LELRQYTLKYT
+367 VELRKYTLKYT

-389 DDRKCSVVT
+389 NDRKSSVVRGI
-398 NSQTVENQMK
+398 QTVEN
-408 RVIVN
+408 
-413 NSLDKDNEY
+413 LDRGNEY
-422 KQIIDIPY
+422 RQIIDIPY

-439 SKLELLNLG
+439 FKLRLLSLG
-448 DSGKILEDK
+448 DSGKSLEDK
-457 QYKRTQGLVQSKI
+457 QQKRTQELVQSKI
-470 LRYLLELYRQNRN
+470 LRYLLDLYRQNRN
-483 LEQYMSSILIE
+483 LEQFMSSMLIE

-503 DILIDGKICVNY
+503 DILIDNKICVNY
-515 RGKVGYNSSKSSTS
+515 RGTVGYNNSTS
-529 IDNSLLNVNDYDIEL
+529 IDNSLLNVNDYDVEL

-549 LLETPDLSVFI
+549 LIETPDLSVFI

-571 KSKTGDCTITQAGR
+571 KNKLGDCTITQAGR

-625 RIKSIDGML
+625 RIRSIDGML

-643 IKNIDFRQVKKCYGF
+643 IKNMDFRQVKNCYGF
-658 MLAFNGKL
+658 MLAFNGK
-666 IILNQLLNDHTLG
+666 IVILNQLLNDHTLG

-688 ILSKFNE
+688 ILSKINE
-695 STERM
+695 SVERLG
-700 QFITDDPSI
+700 FITDDPSI

-749 DYIKLNKSKFDKN
+749 DYIKLNKSCFNRDQ
-762 WARG
+762 ARG

>member
-23 TCVKQINLS
+23 TCVRQINLS
-32 EAKSLSQG
+32 EAKGLSQG
-40 GLLSEVSYDLR
+40 GLLSKVSYDQR
-51 NDRLIGKGIDLRS
+51 NDRLVGKGIDLRS
-64 LGTVQISQ
+64 LGTVQISE
-72 LIEDK
+72 LTKDK

-86 IIKSGEY
+86 IIKSGAY
-93 VGETVGLIR
+93 IGETVGLIR
-102 VKDTASIQIKN
+102 IKDTENIQIKN
-113 VQCDQLIIYST
+113 IQCDQLIIYST
-124 ETAVGCPHIDIDY
+124 ETAVCCPHIDIDY
-137 RTAKV
+137 RTVRV
-142 KDLVLV
+142 KNLVLV

-155 DMLYPYGG
+155 DMLYPLGV
-163 KQFIDMLDSINY
+163 KKFIDRLDSINY
-175 IKSDGFQTIHN
+175 LKSDGFQTIHN
-186 GKSLELKGLDF
+186 GKSLDLKGLDF

-208 EITSE
+208 GITSE
-213 IGFIYDY
+213 SGFIYDY
-220 REFISENDLDLTVY
+220 REFISENYLDLTVY

-255 LDRYLSNTNTQAIRE
+255 LDRYLSNTQTINIRE
-270 HLNFQKFEK
+270 HLNFWKFEK
-279 QLRIRGLYGKDKLK
+279 QLKLRGLYGK
-293 GNGIDDNF
+293 GNGIDGDF
-301 QLMAFRLDSYT
+301 QLMAFRLDNYT
-312 VEDSEQFPDALID
+312 VDDSEQFPDALID
-325 IDLEIVNKLIESCTD
+325 IDLEIVNKLIENCTE

-349 PNTQVFRVIGK
+349 PNTQVFRIIGK

-398 NSQTVENQMK
+398 RCGVVTSSQTV
-408 RVIVN
+408 
-413 NSLDKDNEY
+413 DKSKGY

-439 SKLELLNLG
+439 SKLKLLNLG
-448 DSGKILEDK
+448 YSEKILNDK
-457 QYKRTQGLVQSKI
+457 QQKRTQELVQSKI
-470 LRYLLELYRQNRN
+470 LRYLLDLYRQNRN
-483 LEQYMSSILIE
+483 LEQFMSSILIE

-503 DILIDGKICVNY
+503 DILIDNKICVNY
-515 RGKVGYNSSKSSTS
+515 RGKVGYNSSTG
-529 IDNSLLNVNDYDIEL
+529 IDNSLPNVNYYDVEL

-549 LLETPDLSVFI
+549 LIETPDLSVFI

-566 LALGI
+566 QALGI
-571 KSKTGDCTITQAGR
+571 ENKLGDCTITQAGR
-585 KIEQFDLGNYNFVNL
+585 KIEQFDLGDYNFVNL

-615 ILDGKQFNAQ
+615 VLDGKQFNAQ

-643 IKNIDFRQVKKCYGF
+643 IKNMDLRQVKKCYGF
-658 MLAFNGKL
+658 MLAFNGKI

-688 ILSKFNE
+688 ILSKINE
-695 STERM
+695 SVERM
-700 QFITDDPSI
+700 LFITDDPSI
-709 RYCRLNETKLVSDG
+709 RYCRLNETKLISDG

-749 DYIKLNKSKFDKN
+749 DYIKLNKS
-762 WARG
+762 

>member
-23 TCVKQINLS
+23 TCVRQINLS
-32 EAKSLSQG
+32 EARSLSQD
-40 GLLSEVSYDLR
+40 GLLSKVSYDWR
-51 NDRLIGKGIDLRS
+51 NDRLVGKGIDLRS
-64 LGTVQISQ
+64 LETVQISE
-72 LIEDK
+72 LNKDK

-86 IIKSGEY
+86 IVKSGAY
-93 VGETVGLIR
+93 VGEKVGLIR
-102 VKDTASIQIKN
+102 VKDTKSIQIKN
-113 VQCDQLIIYST
+113 VRCDQLIIYST
-124 ETAVGCPHIDIDY
+124 ETAVCCPHIDIDY
-137 RTAKV
+137 RTVKV
-142 KDLVLV
+142 KNLVLV

-155 DMLYPYGG
+155 DMLYPLGV
-163 KQFIDMLDSINY
+163 KKFIDRLDSINY

-186 GKSLELKGLDF
+186 GKSLDLKNLDF

-208 EITSE
+208 GITSE
-213 IGFIYDY
+213 NGFIYDY
-220 REFISENDLDLTVY
+220 REFISENYLDLTTYV
-234 MNKLYNDKV
+234 NKLYNDKV

-255 LDRYLSNTNTQAIRE
+255 LDRYLSNPQAINIRE
-270 HLNFQKFEK
+270 HLNFWKFEK
-279 QLRIRGLYGKDKLK
+279 QLKLRGLYGKDS
-293 GNGIDDNF
+293 GVDDDF
-301 QLMAFRLDSYT
+301 QLMAFRLDNYT
-312 VEDSEQFPDALID
+312 VGDSEQFPDALID
-325 IDLEIVNKLIESCTD
+325 IDLGIVNKLIESCTD

-349 PNTQVFRVIGK
+349 PNTQVFRIIGK

-367 LELRQYTLKYT
+367 FELRQYTLKYT

-389 DDRKCSVVT
+389 
-398 NSQTVENQMK
+398 
-408 RVIVN
+408 N
-413 NSLDKDNEY
+413 NLDKCKEY

-439 SKLELLNLG
+439 SKLKLLNLG
-448 DSGKILEDK
+448 DSGKILDDK
-457 QYKRTQGLVQSKI
+457 QYKRTQELVQSKI
-470 LRYLLELYRQNRN
+470 LRYLLDLYRQNRS
-483 LEQYMSSILIE
+483 LEQFMSGMLIE

-503 DILIDGKICVNY
+503 DILIDNKICVNY
-515 RGKVGYNSSKSSTS
+515 RGAVGYNNSTS
-529 IDNSLLNVNDYDIEL
+529 IDNSLPNVNDYDIEL

-549 LLETPDLSVFI
+549 LIETPDLSVFI

-571 KSKTGDCTITQAGR
+571 ENKLGDCTITQAGR
-585 KIEQFDLGNYNFVNL
+585 KIEQFDLGDYNFVNL

-625 RIKSIDGML
+625 RIRSIDGML

-643 IKNIDFRQVKKCYGF
+643 IKNMDFRQVKKCYGF
-658 MLAFNGKL
+658 MLAFNGKI
-666 IILNQLLNDHTLG
+666 IILNQLLNDHMLG

-688 ILSKFNE
+688 ILSKINE
-695 STERM
+695 SVERM

-723 HTNKIVWK
+723 HTNKILWK

-749 DYIKLNKSKFDKN
+749 DYIKLNKSK
-762 WARG
+762 

>member
-23 TCVKQINLS
+23 TCVRQINLS
-32 EAKSLSQG
+32 EARALSQAE
-40 GLLSEVSYDLR
+40 LLSEVSYDWR
-51 NDRLIGKGIDLRS
+51 NDRLVGKGIDLRS

-77 LENNKVNYK
+77 LENNKVNYN
-86 IIKSGEY
+86 IIKSGAY
-93 VGETVGLIR
+93 IGEKVGLIR
-102 VKDTASIQIKN
+102 IKDTNSIQIKN

-124 ETAVGCPHIDIDY
+124 ETAVCCPHIDIDY
-137 RTAKV
+137 RTVKV
-142 KDLVLV
+142 KNLVLV

-175 IKSDGFQTIHN
+175 IKSDGFQTIQTVK
-186 GKSLELKGLDF
+186 GLDLKSLDF

-208 EITSE
+208 GITSE

-220 REFISENDLDLTVY
+220 REFISENSLDLTVY

-243 VRQIVNGEILLE
+243 VRQIINGEILLE
-255 LDRYLSNTNTQAIRE
+255 LDRYMSNTNTQAIRE

-279 QLRIRGLYGKDKLK
+279 QLRLRSLYGKDKLK
-293 GNGIDDNF
+293 GSGIDDDF

-312 VEDSEQFPDALID
+312 VGDSEQFPDALID
-325 IDLEIVNKLIESCTD
+325 IDLEIVNKLIENCTD

-349 PNTQVFRVIGK
+349 PNTQVFRIIGK

-398 NSQTVENQMK
+398 NSQTVEN
-408 RVIVN
+408 VN
-413 NSLDKDNEY
+413 NSLDMSKEC

-439 SKLELLNLG
+439 SKLRLLNLG
-448 DSGKILEDK
+448 DSGKILDDK
-457 QYKRTQGLVQSKI
+457 QQKRTQELVQSKI
-470 LRYLLELYRQNRN
+470 LRYLLDLYRQNRN

-503 DILIDGKICVNY
+503 DILIDNKICVNY
-515 RGKVGYNSSKSSTS
+515 RGKIGYNNLTS
-529 IDNSLLNVNDYDIEL
+529 IDNSLFNVNDYDIEI

-566 LALGI
+566 LALGVEN
-571 KSKTGDCTITQAGR
+571 KLGDCTITQEGR

-615 ILDGKQFNAQ
+615 VLDGNQFNSQ
-625 RIKSIDGML
+625 RIRSIDGML

-643 IKNIDFRQVKKCYGF
+643 IKNMDFRQVKNCYGF
-658 MLAFNGKL
+658 MLAFNGK
-666 IILNQLLNDHTLG
+666 IIMLNQLLNDHTLG

-688 ILSKFNE
+688 ILSKINE
-695 STERM
+695 SIERLK
-700 QFITDDPSI
+700 FITDDPSI

-749 DYIKLNKSKFDKN
+749 DYIKLNKRD

>member
-1 MYKLIRRILSGR
+1 MYKLIKRILSGR

-23 TCVKQINLS
+23 TCVRQINLN
-32 EAKSLSQG
+32 EARALSQAE
-40 GLLSEVSYDLR
+40 LLSEVSYDWR
-51 NDRLIGKGIDLRS
+51 NDRLIGKDIDLRS
-64 LGTVQISQ
+64 LETVQISQ
-72 LIEDK
+72 LNKDK

-86 IIKSGEY
+86 IIKSGAY

-102 VKDTASIQIKN
+102 VKGTESIQIKN

-124 ETAVGCPHIDIDY
+124 ETAVCCPHIDIDY
-137 RTAKV
+137 RTVKV
-142 KDLVLV
+142 KNLVLV

-155 DMLYPYGG
+155 DMLYPLGV
-163 KQFIDMLDSINY
+163 KKFIDRLNSINY
-175 IKSDGFQTIHN
+175 IKSDGFQTIHT
-186 GKSLELKGLDF
+186 GKSLDLKNLDLKNLDF

-208 EITSE
+208 GITSE
-213 IGFIYDY
+213 SGFIYDY
-220 REFISENDLDLTVY
+220 REFISENYLDLTVY

-255 LDRYLSNTNTQAIRE
+255 LDRYTDNNQAINIRE
-270 HLNFQKFEK
+270 HLNFWKFEK
-279 QLRIRGLYGKDKLK
+279 QLKLRGLYGK
-293 GNGIDDNF
+293 GSGVDDDF
-301 QLMAFRLDSYT
+301 QLMAFRLDNYT
-312 VEDSEQFPDALID
+312 VGDSEQFPDALID
-325 IDLEIVNKLIESCTD
+325 IDLGMVNKLIESCTD

-349 PNTQVFRVIGK
+349 PNTQVFRIIGK

-378 ENLSNLYKKQY
+378 EKLSNLYKKQY
-389 DDRKCSVVT
+389 
-398 NSQTVENQMK
+398 
-408 RVIVN
+408 N
-413 NSLDKDNEY
+413 NLDKGKEY

-439 SKLELLNLG
+439 SKLKLLNLG
-448 DSGKILEDK
+448 DGGKILDDK
-457 QYKRTQGLVQSKI
+457 QQKRTQELVQSKI
-470 LRYLLELYRQNRN
+470 LRYLLDLYRQNRN
-483 LEQYMSSILIE
+483 LEQFMSSILIE

-503 DILIDGKICVNY
+503 DILIDNKICVNY
-515 RGKVGYNSSKSSTS
+515 RGKVGYNSSTG
-529 IDNSLLNVNDYDIEL
+529 IYNSLLNVNNYDVEL

-571 KSKTGDCTITQAGR
+571 ENKLGDCTITQAGR
-585 KIEQFDLGNYNFVNL
+585 KIEQFDLGDYNFVNL

-615 ILDGKQFNAQ
+615 VLDGKQFNAQ

-658 MLAFNGKL
+658 MLAFNGK
-666 IILNQLLNDHTLG
+666 IVILNQLLNDHMLG

-688 ILSKFNE
+688 ILSRINE
-695 STERM
+695 SVERM

-749 DYIKLNKSKFDKN
+749 DYIKLNKS
-762 WARG
+762 

>member
-32 EAKSLSQG
+32 EAKSLSQN
-40 GLLSEVSYDLR
+40 GLLSKVSYDQR
-51 NDRLIGKGIDLRS
+51 NDRLVGKGIDLRS
-64 LGTVQISQ
+64 LETVQISE
-72 LIEDK
+72 LNKDK

-86 IIKSGEY
+86 MIKSGAY
-93 VGETVGLIR
+93 IGETVGLIR
-102 VKDTASIQIKN
+102 VKDIASIQIKN

-124 ETAVGCPHIDIDY
+124 ETAVCCPHIDIDY
-137 RTAKV
+137 RTVKV
-142 KDLVLV
+142 KNLVLV

-163 KQFIDMLDSINY
+163 KQFIDMLNSISY

-186 GKSLELKGLDF
+186 GKRLDLKSLDF

-220 REFISENDLDLTVY
+220 REFISENYLDLTVY

-255 LDRYLSNTNTQAIRE
+255 LDRYMSNTNTQAIRE

-279 QLRIRGLYGKDKLK
+279 QLRIRGND
-293 GNGIDDNF
+293 IADDF
-301 QLMAFRLDSYT
+301 QLMAFRLDNYT
-312 VEDSEQFPDALID
+312 VGDSEQFPDALID
-325 IDLEIVNKLIESCTD
+325 IDLETVNKLIENCTD

-389 DDRKCSVVT
+389 DDRRCSVVT
-398 NSQTVENQMK
+398 NSQTV
-408 RVIVN
+408 
-413 NSLDKDNEY
+413 DKCKEY

-439 SKLELLNLG
+439 SKLKLLNLG
-448 DSGKILEDK
+448 DSGKILDDK
-457 QYKRTQGLVQSKI
+457 QQKRTQELVQSKI

-483 LEQYMSSILIE
+483 LEQFMSSILIE

-503 DILIDGKICVNY
+503 DILIDNKICVNY
-515 RGKVGYNSSKSSTS
+515 RGTGGYNSSTS
-529 IDNSLLNVNDYDIEL
+529 IDNSLLNVNNYDVEL

-571 KSKTGDCTITQAGR
+571 KNKLGDCTITQAGR

-615 ILDGKQFNAQ
+615 TLDGKQFNAQ
-625 RIKSIDGML
+625 RIRSIDGML

-643 IKNIDFRQVKKCYGF
+643 IKNMDFRQVKNCYGF

-666 IILNQLLNDHTLG
+666 IILNQLLNDHMLG
-679 YIESFRSQI
+679 FIESFRSQI
-688 ILSKFNE
+688 ILSKINE
-695 STERM
+695 SVERM
-700 QFITDDPSI
+700 QFITDDQSI

-723 HTNKIVWK
+723 RTNKIVWK

-749 DYIKLNKSKFDKN
+749 DYIKLNKS
-762 WARG
+762 

>member
-1 MYKLIRRILSGR
+1 MYKLVKRILSGR

-23 TCVKQINLS
+23 TFVRQINLS
-32 EAKSLSQG
+32 EARSLSQN
-40 GLLSEVSYDLR
+40 GLLSEVSYDWR
-51 NDRLIGKGIDLRS
+51 NDRLVGKGIDLRS
-64 LGTVQISQ
+64 LETVQISE
-72 LIEDK
+72 LNKDK

-86 IIKSGEY
+86 IVKSGAY
-93 VGETVGLIR
+93 VGEKVGLIR
-102 VKDTASIQIKN
+102 VKDTKSIQIKN
-113 VQCDQLIIYST
+113 VRCDQLIIYST
-124 ETAVGCPHIDIDY
+124 ETAVCCPHIDIDY
-137 RTAKV
+137 RTVKV
-142 KDLVLV
+142 KNLVLV

-155 DMLYPYGG
+155 DMLYPLGV
-163 KQFIDMLDSINY
+163 KKFIDRLNSINY

-186 GKSLELKGLDF
+186 GKSLDLKNLDF

-208 EITSE
+208 GITSE
-213 IGFIYDY
+213 SGFIYDY
-220 REFISENDLDLTVY
+220 REFISENYLELTVY

-255 LDRYLSNTNTQAIRE
+255 LDRYLSNTQAINIRE
-270 HLNFQKFEK
+270 RLNFQKFEK
-279 QLRIRGLYGKDKLK
+279 QLRLRGLYRK
-293 GNGIDDNF
+293 GSGIDDDF
-301 QLMAFRLDSYT
+301 QLMAFRLDNYT

-325 IDLEIVNKLIESCTD
+325 IDLETVNKLIENCTD

-349 PNTQVFRVIGK
+349 PNTQVFRILGK

-378 ENLSNLYKKQY
+378 ENLSSLYKKQY
-389 DDRKCSVVT
+389 DDRKRCVITS
-398 NSQTVENQMK
+398 SQTVEIM
-408 RVIVN
+408 N
-413 NSLDKDNEY
+413 NNLDKGKEY
-422 KQIIDIPY
+422 KQIIDMPY

-439 SKLELLNLG
+439 SKLKLLNLG
-448 DSGKILEDK
+448 DSGKILDDK

-470 LRYLLELYRQNRN
+470 LRYLLDLYEQNRN
-483 LEQYMSSILIE
+483 LEQFMSSILIE

-503 DILIDGKICVNY
+503 DILIDNKICVNY
-515 RGKVGYNSSKSSTS
+515 RGKVGYNSSMS
-529 IDNSLLNVNDYDIEL
+529 IDNSLLNVNDYDVEL

-549 LLETPDLSVFI
+549 LIETPDLSVFI

-571 KSKTGDCTITQAGR
+571 ENKLGDCTITQAGR
-585 KIEQFDLGNYNFVNL
+585 KIEQFDLGDYNFVNL

-615 ILDGKQFNAQ
+615 ILDGKQFNSQ

-643 IKNIDFRQVKKCYGF
+643 IKNMDFRQVKTCYGF
-658 MLAFNGKL
+658 MLAFNGKI
-666 IILNQLLNDHTLG
+666 IILNQLLNDHMLG

-688 ILSKFNE
+688 ILSKINE
-695 STERM
+695 SIERLK
-700 QFITDDPSI
+700 FITDDPSI

-749 DYIKLNKSKFDKN
+749 DYIKLNKSK
-762 WARG
+762 

>member
-32 EAKSLSQG
+32 EAKSLSQN
-40 GLLSEVSYDLR
+40 GLLSKVSYDQR

-64 LGTVQISQ
+64 LGTVQISE
-72 LIEDK
+72 LNKDK

-86 IIKSGEY
+86 IIKSGAY
-93 VGETVGLIR
+93 IGETVGLIR
-102 VKDTASIQIKN
+102 VKDIASIQIKN
-113 VQCDQLIIYST
+113 IQCDQLIIYST
-124 ETAVGCPHIDIDY
+124 ETAVCCPHIDIDY
-137 RTAKV
+137 RTVKV
-142 KDLVLV
+142 KNLVLV
-148 NINESLF
+148 NIDESLF
-155 DMLYPYGG
+155 DTLYPYGG

-175 IKSDGFQTIHN
+175 LKSDGFQTIHN
-186 GKSLELKGLDF
+186 GKSLDLKSLDF

-208 EITSE
+208 GITSE
-213 IGFIYDY
+213 SGFIYDY
-220 REFISENDLDLTVY
+220 REFISENYLDLTAY

-255 LDRYLSNTNTQAIRE
+255 LDRYMSNTNTQAIRE

-279 QLRIRGLYGKDKLK
+279 QLRIRGND
-293 GNGIDDNF
+293 IADDF
-301 QLMAFRLDSYT
+301 QLMAFRLDNYT
-312 VEDSEQFPDALID
+312 VGDSEQFPDALID
-325 IDLEIVNKLIESCTD
+325 IDLETVNKLIENCTD

-389 DDRKCSVVT
+389 DDRRCSVVT
-398 NSQTVENQMK
+398 NSQTV
-408 RVIVN
+408 
-413 NSLDKDNEY
+413 DKCKEY

-439 SKLELLNLG
+439 SKLKLLNLG
-448 DSGKILEDK
+448 DSGKILDDK
-457 QYKRTQGLVQSKI
+457 QQKRTQELVQSKI

-483 LEQYMSSILIE
+483 LEQFMSSILIE

-503 DILIDGKICVNY
+503 DILIDNKICVNY
-515 RGKVGYNSSKSSTS
+515 RGTGGYNSSTS
-529 IDNSLLNVNDYDIEL
+529 IDNSLLNVNNYDVEL

-571 KSKTGDCTITQAGR
+571 KNKLGDCTITQAGR

-625 RIKSIDGML
+625 RIRSIDGML

-643 IKNIDFRQVKKCYGF
+643 IKNMDFRQVKNCYGF

-666 IILNQLLNDHTLG
+666 IILNQLLNDHMLG
-679 YIESFRSQI
+679 FIESFRSQI
-688 ILSKFNE
+688 ILSKINE
-695 STERM
+695 SVERM
-700 QFITDDPSI
+700 QFITDDQSI

-723 HTNKIVWK
+723 RTNKIVWK

-749 DYIKLNKSKFDKN
+749 DYIKLNKS
-762 WARG
+762 

>member
-23 TCVKQINLS
+23 TCVRQINLS
-32 EAKSLSQG
+32 EAKGLSQD
-40 GLLSEVSYDLR
+40 GLLSKVSYDQR
-51 NDRLIGKGIDLRS
+51 NDRLVGKGIDLRS

-72 LIEDK
+72 LNKDK
-77 LENNKVNYK
+77 LENNKVNYR
-86 IIKSGEY
+86 IVKSGAY
-93 VGETVGLIR
+93 VGEKVGLIR
-102 VKDTASIQIKN
+102 VKDTKSIQIKN
-113 VQCDQLIIYST
+113 VRCDQLIIYST
-124 ETAVGCPHIDIDY
+124 ETAVCCPHIDIDY
-137 RTAKV
+137 RTVKV
-142 KDLVLV
+142 KNLVLV

-155 DMLYPYGG
+155 DMLYPLGV
-163 KQFIDMLDSINY
+163 KKFIDRLDSINY
-175 IKSDGFQTIHN
+175 IKSDGFQTIHTGK

-208 EITSE
+208 GITSE
-213 IGFIYDY
+213 VGFIYDY
-220 REFISENDLDLTVY
+220 REFISENYLDLTVY

-270 HLNFQKFEK
+270 HLNFWKFEK
-279 QLRIRGLYGKDKLK
+279 QLRLRGLYGKDKLK
-293 GNGIDDNF
+293 DNGIDDDF
-301 QLMAFRLDSYT
+301 QLMAFRLDNYT
-312 VEDSEQFPDALID
+312 VGDSEQFPDALID
-325 IDLEIVNKLIESCTD
+325 IDLETVNKLIEDCTD

-349 PNTQVFRVIGK
+349 PNTQVFRIIGK
-360 GNKVYDW
+360 GNKVYEW
-367 LELRQYTLKYT
+367 FELRQYTLKYT

-389 DDRKCSVVT
+389 EDRKCSIVT
-398 NSQTVENQMK
+398 NSQTVENQTQ
-408 RVIVN
+408 RVTMNN
-413 NSLDKDNEY
+413 NSDRCNEY

-439 SKLELLNLG
+439 SKLNLLNIR
-448 DSGKILEDK
+448 DSGKSLDDK
-457 QYKRTQGLVQSKI
+457 QYKRTQELVQSKI
-470 LRYLLELYRQNRN
+470 LRYLLDLYRKNRN

-503 DILIDGKICVNY
+503 DILIDNKICVNY
-515 RGKVGYNSSKSSTS
+515 RGTGGYVGYGSLTS
-529 IDNSLLNVNDYDIEL
+529 IYNSLLNVNNYDIEI

-571 KSKTGDCTITQAGR
+571 KSNTGDCTITQAGR

-615 ILDGKQFNAQ
+615 ILDGKQFNSQ
-625 RIKSIDGML
+625 RIRSIDGML

-643 IKNIDFRQVKKCYGF
+643 IKNMDFRQVKNCYGF

-666 IILNQLLNDHTLG
+666 IILNQLLNDHMLG
-679 YIESFRSQI
+679 FIESFRSQI
-688 ILSKFNE
+688 ILSKINE
-695 STERM
+695 SVERM

-709 RYCRLNETKLVSDG
+709 RYCRLNETKLISDG

-749 DYIKLNKSKFDKN
+749 DYIKLNK
-762 WARG
+762 G

>member
-32 EAKSLSQG
+32 EARSLSQD
-40 GLLSEVSYDLR
+40 GLLNKVSYDQR
-51 NDRLIGKGIDLRS
+51 NERLVGKGIDLRS
-64 LGTVQISQ
+64 LGTVQISG
-72 LIEDK
+72 LNKDK

-86 IIKSGEY
+86 IIKSWAY

-102 VKDTASIQIKN
+102 VKDTESIQIKN

-124 ETAVGCPHIDIDY
+124 ETAVCCPHIDIDY
-137 RTAKV
+137 RTVKV

-163 KQFIDMLDSINY
+163 KQFIDMLNSINY
-175 IKSDGFQTIHN
+175 IKSDGFQTIHT
-186 GKSLELKGLDF
+186 GKSLDF

-208 EITSE
+208 GITSE

-220 REFISENDLDLTVY
+220 REFISENDLDLTTY

-255 LDRYLSNTNTQAIRE
+255 LDRYMSNTQVIRE

-279 QLRIRGLYGKDKLK
+279 QLKLRGLYGKDKLK
-293 GNGIDDNF
+293 GNDIADDF
-301 QLMAFRLDSYT
+301 QLMAFRLDNYT
-312 VEDSEQFPDALID
+312 VGDSEQFPDALID
-325 IDLEIVNKLIESCTD
+325 IDLEVVNKLIESCTD

-349 PNTQVFRVIGK
+349 PNTQVFRIIGK

-389 DDRKCSVVT
+389 DDRRCSVVK
-398 NSQTVENQMK
+398 NSQTVDNQMK
-408 RVIVN
+408 RVIMN
-413 NSLDKDNEY
+413 NNLDRGNEY
-422 KQIIDIPY
+422 IQIIDIPY

-439 SKLELLNLG
+439 SKLRLLNLR
-448 DSGKILEDK
+448 DSGKILDDK
-457 QYKRTQGLVQSKI
+457 QYKRTQELVQSKI
-470 LRYLLELYRQNRN
+470 LSYLLNLYRQNRN
-483 LEQYMSSILIE
+483 LEQHMSSILIE
-494 LLYKYCRAD
+494 LLCKYCRAD
-503 DILIDGKICVNY
+503 DILIGNKICVNY
-515 RGKVGYNSSKSSTS
+515 RGKVGSFNSATG
-529 IDNSLLNVNDYDIEL
+529 IDNSLPNVNDYDIEL

-560 TDADML
+560 TDVDML

-571 KSKTGDCTITQAGR
+571 KSKTGDFTITQAGR
-585 KIEQFDLGNYNFVNL
+585 KIEQFDLENYNFVNL

-625 RIKSIDGML
+625 RIRSIDGML

-643 IKNIDFRQVKKCYGF
+643 IKNMDFRQVKNCYGF

-666 IILNQLLNDHTLG
+666 IILNQLLNDHMLG

-688 ILSKFNE
+688 ILSKINE
-695 STERM
+695 SVERM

-749 DYIKLNKSKFDKN
+749 DYIKLNKN
-762 WARG
+762 

>member
-23 TCVKQINLS
+23 TCVRQINLS
-32 EAKSLSQG
+32 EAKSLSQN
-40 GLLSEVSYDLR
+40 GLLDKVSYDWR
-51 NDRLIGKGIDLRS
+51 NDRLVGKGIDLRS

-72 LIEDK
+72 LNKDK

-86 IIKSGEY
+86 IIKSGAY
-93 VGETVGLIR
+93 VGEKVGLIR
-102 VKDTASIQIKN
+102 VKDIKSIQIKN
-113 VQCDQLIIYST
+113 VRCDQLIIYST
-124 ETAVGCPHIDIDY
+124 ETAVCCPHIDIDY
-137 RTAKV
+137 RTVKV
-142 KDLVLV
+142 KNLVLV

-155 DMLYPYGG
+155 DMLYPLGV
-163 KQFIDMLDSINY
+163 KKFIDRLDSINY
-175 IKSDGFQTIHN
+175 LKSDGFQTIHTE
-186 GKSLELKGLDF
+186 KSLDLKNLDLKNLDF

-208 EITSE
+208 GITSE
-213 IGFIYDY
+213 NGFIYDY
-220 REFISENDLDLTVY
+220 REFISENYLDLTTY

-255 LDRYLSNTNTQAIRE
+255 LDRYLSNNQAITIRE
-270 HLNFQKFEK
+270 HLNFWKFEK
-279 QLRIRGLYGKDKLK
+279 QLRLRGLYGKDKLK
-293 GNGIDDNF
+293 DNSIDDDF
-301 QLMAFRLDSYT
+301 QLMAFRLDNYT
-312 VEDSEQFPDALID
+312 VGDSEQFPDALID
-325 IDLEIVNKLIESCTD
+325 IDLETVNKLIESCTD
-340 FQTLRKLIF
+340 FQTLKKLIF
-349 PNTQVFRVIGK
+349 PNTQVFRIIGK

-389 DDRKCSVVT
+389 DDRKCSIVK
-398 NSQTVENQMK
+398 NSQTVEN
-408 RVIVN
+408 
-413 NSLDKDNEY
+413 LDKCKEY

-439 SKLELLNLG
+439 SKLNLLNIR
-448 DSGKILEDK
+448 DSGKGLEDK
-457 QYKRTQGLVQSKI
+457 QYKRTQELVQSKI
-470 LRYLLELYRQNRN
+470 LRYLLDLYRQNRN
-483 LEQYMSSILIE
+483 LEQYMSSMLIE
-494 LLYKYCRAD
+494 LLCKYCKAD
-503 DILIDGKICVNY
+503 DILIDNKICVNY
-515 RGKVGYNSSKSSTS
+515 RGKVGYNSSTS
-529 IDNSLLNVNDYDIEL
+529 IDNSLLNVNNYDVEL

-571 KSKTGDCTITQAGR
+571 KDKLGDCTITQAGR

-615 ILDGKQFNAQ
+615 VLDGKQFNAQ
-625 RIKSIDGML
+625 RIRSIDGML

-643 IKNIDFRQVKKCYGF
+643 IKNMDFRQVKNCYGF
-658 MLAFNGKL
+658 MLAFNGKI

-688 ILSKFNE
+688 ILSKINE
-695 STERM
+695 SVKRLE
-700 QFITDDPSI
+700 FITDDPSI

-749 DYIKLNKSKFDKN
+749 DYIKLNK
-762 WARG
+762 G

>member
-1 MYKLIRRILSGR
+1 MYKLIRRVLSGR

-23 TCVKQINLS
+23 TCVRQINLS
-32 EAKSLSQG
+32 EAKGLSQD
-40 GLLSEVSYDLR
+40 GLLSEVSYDWR
-51 NDRLIGKGIDLRS
+51 NDRLVGKGIDLRS
-64 LGTVQISQ
+64 LETVQISQ
-72 LIEDK
+72 LNKDK

-86 IIKSGEY
+86 IIKSGAY

-102 VKDTASIQIKN
+102 VKDTGSIQIKN
-113 VQCDQLIIYST
+113 VQCNQLIIYST
-124 ETAVGCPHIDIDY
+124 ENAICCPHIDIDY
-137 RTAKV
+137 RTVKV

-155 DMLYPYGG
+155 DMLYPSGV

-175 IKSDGFQTIHN
+175 IKSDGFQTIHD
-186 GKSLELKGLDF
+186 GKSLDF

-208 EITSE
+208 GITSE
-213 IGFIYDY
+213 SGFIYDY

-255 LDRYLSNTNTQAIRE
+255 LDRYMSNTQNIKE
-270 HLNFQKFEK
+270 HLNFWKFEK
-279 QLRIRGLYGKDKLK
+279 QLRLRGLCRKDKLK
-293 GNGIDDNF
+293 GNGINDDF
-301 QLMAFRLDSYT
+301 QLMAFRLDNYT
-312 VEDSEQFPDALID
+312 VQDDINYPDALID

-389 DDRKCSVVT
+389 DDRKYSVVT
-398 NSQTVENQMK
+398 SSQAVESLMK
-408 RVIVN
+408 RVLMGD
-413 NSLDKDNEY
+413 SLDKNKEY

-439 SKLELLNLG
+439 SKLKLLNLG
-448 DSGKILEDK
+448 DSGKILDDK
-457 QYKRTQGLVQSKI
+457 QYKRTQELVQSKI
-470 LRYLLELYRQNRN
+470 LRYLLDLYRKNRN

-494 LLYKYCRAD
+494 LLCKYCRAD
-503 DILIDGKICVNY
+503 DILIDNKICVNY
-515 RGKVGYNSSKSSTS
+515 RGVGSFNSTTDF
-529 IDNSLLNVNDYDIEL
+529 DNSLPNVNDYDVEI

-549 LLETPDLSVFI
+549 LIDTPDLSVFI

-566 LALGI
+566 LTLGI
-571 KSKTGDCTITQAGR
+571 ENNLGDCTITQAGR
-585 KIEQFDLGNYNFVNL
+585 RVEQFDLGDYNFVNL

-625 RIKSIDGML
+625 QIRSIDGML

-643 IKNIDFRQVKKCYGF
+643 IKNMDLRQVKNCYGF
-658 MLAFNGKL
+658 MLAFTGKI
-666 IILNQLLNDHTLG
+666 IILNQLLNDHMLG

-688 ILSKFNE
+688 ILSKINE
-695 STERM
+695 SVERM

-709 RYCRLNETKLVSDG
+709 KYCRLNETKLVSDG
-723 HTNKIVWK
+723 HTNKIAWK
-731 SYNQSLLDYG
+731 SYDQSLLDYG

-749 DYIKLNKSKFDKN
+749 DYIKLNKS
-762 WARG
+762 

>member
-1 MYKLIRRILSGR
+1 MYKLVKRILSGR

-23 TCVKQINLS
+23 TCVRQINLN
-32 EAKSLSQG
+32 EARSLSQG
-40 GLLSEVSYDLR
+40 GLLNEISYDWR

-72 LIEDK
+72 LNKDK

-86 IIKSGEY
+86 IIKSGAY
-93 VGETVGLIR
+93 VGEKVGLIR
-102 VKDTASIQIKN
+102 VKGTKNIQIKN
-113 VQCDQLIIYST
+113 VRCDQLIIYST
-124 ETAVGCPHIDIDY
+124 ETAVCCPHIDIDY
-137 RTAKV
+137 RTVKV
-142 KDLVLV
+142 KSLVLV
-148 NINESLF
+148 NINESLL
-155 DMLYPYGG
+155 DMLYPSGV
-163 KQFIDMLDSINY
+163 KKFIDRLNSINY
-175 IKSDGFQTIHN
+175 IKSDRFQTIHN
-186 GKSLELKGLDF
+186 GKSLGLKNLDLKGLDF

-208 EITSE
+208 GITSE
-213 IGFIYDY
+213 SGFIYDY
-220 REFISENDLDLTVY
+220 REFISENYLDLTTY

-243 VRQIVNGEILLE
+243 VRQIVSGEILLE
-255 LDRYLSNTNTQAIRE
+255 LDRYTGNNQAINIME
-270 HLNFQKFEK
+270 HLNFQRFEK
-279 QLRIRGLYGKDKLK
+279 QLRIRGLYEKGKLK
-293 GNGIDDNF
+293 GNDVDDDF
-301 QLMAFRLDSYT
+301 QLMAFRLDNYT
-312 VEDSEQFPDALID
+312 VGDSEQFPDALID
-325 IDLEIVNKLIESCTD
+325 IDLETVNKLIESCTD

-349 PNTQVFRVIGK
+349 PNTQVFRIIGK

-367 LELRQYTLKYT
+367 FELRQYTLKYT

-398 NSQTVENQMK
+398 SSQTVENQMK
-408 RVIVN
+408 RVIVTD
-413 NSLDKDNEY
+413 NSDKCNEY

-439 SKLELLNLG
+439 SKLKLLNLG
-448 DSGKILEDK
+448 DSGKILDDK
-457 QYKRTQGLVQSKI
+457 QQKRTQELVQSKI
-470 LRYLLELYRQNRN
+470 LRYLLDLYRQNRN
-483 LEQYMSSILIE
+483 LEQYMSRLLIE
-494 LLYKYCRAD
+494 LLCKYCRAD

-515 RGKVGYNSSKSSTS
+515 RGKIGYNSSTS
-529 IDNSLLNVNDYDIEL
+529 IDNSLPNVNDYDIEI

-549 LLETPDLSVFI
+549 LIETPDLSVFI

-571 KSKTGDCTITQAGR
+571 ENKLGDCTITQAGR

-615 ILDGKQFNAQ
+615 VLDGKQFNSQ
-625 RIKSIDGML
+625 RIRSIDGML

-643 IKNIDFRQVKKCYGF
+643 IKNMDFRQVKNCYGF

-688 ILSKFNE
+688 ILSKINE
-695 STERM
+695 SIERLK
-700 QFITDDPSI
+700 FITDDPSI

-749 DYIKLNKSKFDKN
+749 DYIKLNKS
-762 WARG
+762 